1 MEFEVR
7 ALMTFVRG
15 LVPGLLERE
24 LDDADIEKVKTMA
37 DTMLAM
43 LTGEPMYLALLA
55 ATELMARTLSAYSML
70 KLAATIGGNQA
81 DTTTLN

>member
-7 ALMTFVRG
+7 ALMAFVRG

-24 LDDADIEKVKTMA
+24 LDDAEIEKVKTMA
-37 DTMLAM
+37 DTMIAM
-43 LTGEPMYLALLA
+43 LTGEPMYMALLV
-55 ATELMARTLSAYSML
+55 ATELMARTLSAYSVL
-70 KLAATIGGNQA
+70 KLAATINGPHK

>member
-7 ALMTFVRG
+7 ALMAFIRG
-15 LVPGLLERE
+15 LIPGLLERD

-37 DTMLAM
+37 DTMIAM
-43 LTGEPMYLALLA
+43 LTGEPMYLALLV
-55 ATELMARTLSAYSML
+55 ATELLARTLSAYSML